1 MIISTVLRAYFVAT
15 FWKSCLVFRAI
26 FCGINGAF
34 FGVFNSTNRK
44 DKRKSTPEVA
54 LNLCKP
60 TRVKVVG
67 ASETTEHSSEFS
79 VLRMGR

>member
-1 MIISTVLRAYFVAT
+1 MVLF
-15 FWKSCLVFRAI
+15 L
-26 FCGINGAF
+26 AF
-34 FGVFNSTNRK
+34 LIQQIEK

-67 ASETTEHSSEFS
+67 ASETTGHSTEFS